1 MTNNNLLMYGA
12 IAVGAIYLYNRYT
25 KKENP
30 LGEEPQGGGGG
41 GGGGGGF
48 FPPMP
53 PTPPIAPIVNPNQGR
68 SYTAEQVTRGVVSQP
83 VTIEMLKNQQASN
96 AGVPTNTGITGIGMG
111 TGTSGTGTSMTT
123 TQGGNV
129 FKPFDGY
136 NFNGG
141 LSLDQIR
148 RSWNRP

>member
-12 IAVGAIYLYNRYT
+12 VAVGAIYLYNRYA
-25 KKENP
+25 KKETP
-30 LGEEPQGGGGG
+30 KEEPNGG

-53 PTPPIAPIVNPNQGR
+53 PIPPIAPIAPIVNPNQGR
-68 SYTAEQVTRGVVSQP
+68 SYTAEETTRGVVSQP
-83 VTIEMLKNQQASN
+83 VTIEMLKNQQAAN

-141 LSLDQIR
+141 LELSQIR

>member
-1 MTNNNLLMYGA
+1 MYGA

-25 KKENP
+25 KKEKP
-30 LGEEPQGGGGG
+30 LGEEPQGGG

-53 PTPPIAPIVNPNQGR
+53 PTPPIPPIVGPPKPPVWTTR
-68 SYTAEQVTRGVVSQP
+68 SIVEIP
-83 VTIEMLKNQQASN
+83 VTTEMLKNQQLAN
-96 AGVPTNTGITGIGMG
+96 AGVATNTGITGMGMG
-111 TGTSGTGTSMTT
+111 TGTATTTGTGAGSYMTT
-123 TQGGNV
+123 SQGGNV
-129 FKPFDGY
+129 LTPFKPFDGY

>member
-1 MTNNNLLMYGA
+1 MYGA
-12 IAVGAIYLYNRYT
+12 VAVGAIYLYNRYT
-25 KKENP
+25 KKEKP

-41 GGGGGGF
+41 GGGGY

-53 PTPPIAPIVNPNQGR
+53 PLPPIPPIVGPPKPPVWTTR
-68 SYTAEQVTRGVVSQP
+68 SIVEMPITT
-83 VTIEMLKNQQASN
+83 EMLKNQQLAN
-96 AGVPTNTGITGIGMG
+96 AGVATNTGITGIGMG

-136 NFNGG
+136 SFNGG

>member
-1 MTNNNLLMYGA
+1 MYGA

-25 KKENP
+25 KKEKP
-30 LGEEPQGGGGG
+30 LGEEPQGGG

-53 PTPPIAPIVNPNQGR
+53 PTPPIPPIVGPPKPPVWTTR
-68 SYTAEQVTRGVVSQP
+68 SIVEQP
-83 VTIEMLKNQQASN
+83 VTTEMLRNQQAAN
-96 AGVPTNTGITGIGMG
+96 TGATATNTGITGIGMG
-111 TGTSGTGTSMTT
+111 TGTATTTGTGAGSYMTT
-123 TQGGNV
+123 SQGGNV
-129 FKPFDGY
+129 LTPFKPFDGY
-136 NFNGG
+136 SFNGG

>member
-1 MTNNNLLMYGA
+1 MYGA
-12 IAVGAIYLYNRYT
+12 VAVGAIYLYNRYT
-25 KKENP
+25 KKEKP

-41 GGGGGGF
+41 GGGGGGY

-53 PTPPIAPIVNPNQGR
+53 PMPNPNLVVQDIPRGGI
-68 SYTAEQVTRGVVSQP
+68 VTPTTPTNPVVVAGLGGAKP
-83 VTIEMLKNQQASN
+83 VVNASTSSTSVG
-96 AGVPTNTGITGIGMG
+96 ATTSAPTNTGI
-111 TGTSGTGTSMTT
+111 
-123 TQGGNV
+123 V

-136 NFNGG
+136 SFNGG

>member
-1 MTNNNLLMYGA
+1 MYGA

-25 KKENP
+25 KKEKP
-30 LGEEPQGGGGG
+30 LGEEPQGGG

-96 AGVPTNTGITGIGMG
+96 AGVPTNTGITGIG
-111 TGTSGTGTSMTT
+111 TPTSSTT
-123 TQGGNV
+123 TQGGNI

-136 NFNGG
+136 SFNGG
-141 LSLDQIR
+141 LNLNQIV